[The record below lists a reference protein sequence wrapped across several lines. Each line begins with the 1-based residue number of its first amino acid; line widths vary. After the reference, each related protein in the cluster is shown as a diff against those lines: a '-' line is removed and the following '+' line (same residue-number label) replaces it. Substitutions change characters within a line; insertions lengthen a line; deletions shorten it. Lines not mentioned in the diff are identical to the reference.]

1 MREYWGHE
9 AFRGVQE
16 EIILSISEGHD
27 TLGLMPTG
35 GAKSITFQVPALAME
50 GLCLVVT
57 PLIALMKDQVYNLRQ
72 RGIRAAAI
80 YSGLSHE
87 EILKVLDNAVYGAYK
102 FLYVSP
108 ERLSSE
114 LFLIKLKRM
123 QVCFITIDE
132 AHCISQWGYDFR
144 PSYLSIAEVRKVL
157 PNAPVLALTATATEH
172 VVEDICKQLCFAA
185 DARVFRMSFARANLS
200 YIVRQTEDKTSQLI
214 HILNSVPGSA
224 IVYTRSRRGTKEV
237 SAALNEVGIT
247 SLFYHAGLT
256 NVEKDVRQRE
266 WQEGATR
273 VMVATNAFGM
283 GIDKADVRLVVHM
296 DLPDSV
302 EAYFQEAGRAGRD
315 GNRAYAVLLYNRR
328 DHTKML
334 RRIPETFPD
343 KEYICKV
350 YDSLAYFLQMAMGDG
365 RNVTR
370 EFNLE
375 KFCINFKYFPVPV
388 LSALGLLTRAG
399 YINYREEEDSKSRL
413 LFIVGRDELYKLHHL
428 SGKCEKVIG
437 SVLRNYGGVFSSYV
451 YIDESLLAHN
461 CQISEHE
468 VYESLKLLNHQRIL
482 HYIPHKS
489 TPYVTYT
496 MQRIDSARLAFPPE
510 VYDDRKREYEERI
523 AAILRYAEDTTTCR
537 SRLLL
542 QYFGDHEADDC
553 GQCDVCMARNEHPA
567 EALAEPLVERFRQLL
582 ADGKGHSPE
591 EFEYAGFTAEA
602 RKAAIELLMGNE
614 EMVLRDGFFYA
625 Q

>member
-35 GAKSITFQVPALAME
+35 GGKSITFQVPALAME

-172 VVEDICKQLCFAA
+172 VVEDICKQLSFAA
-185 DARVFRMSFARANLS
+185 DAHVFRMSFARANLS
-200 YIVRQTEDKTSQLI
+200 YIVRQTEDKISQLI
-214 HILNSVPGSA
+214 HILNSVSGSA

-237 SAALNEVGIT
+237 SAALNEAGIP

-296 DLPDSV
+296 DLPDSI

-315 GNRAYAVLLYNRR
+315 GKKAYAVLLYNRR

-375 KFCINFKYFPVPV
+375 KFCVNFKYFPVPV

-413 LFIVGRDELYKLHHL
+413 LFIVDRDELYKLHHL
-428 SGKCEKVIG
+428 SGKCEDVIRA
-437 SVLRNYGGVFSSYV
+437 VLRNYGGVFSSYV

-468 VYESLKLLNHQRIL
+468 VYEALKLLNHQRIL

-489 TPYVTYT
+489 TPYITYT
-496 MQRIDSARLAFPPE
+496 MQRIDSARLAFSRE

-523 AAILRYAEDTTTCR
+523 AAILRYAEDPTTCR

-542 QYFGDHEADDC
+542 QYFGDHEAEDC
-553 GQCDVCMARNEHPA
+553 GQCDVCMARNEQSA
-567 EALAEPLVERFRQLL
+567 DVAAEPLMERFRQLL
-582 ADGKGHSPE
+582 SDGKGHSSE
-591 EFEYAGFTAEA
+591 EFEYAGFTDEV
-602 RKAAIELLMGNE
+602 RKAAIDLLLGNE

>member
-35 GAKSITFQVPALAME
+35 GGKSITFQVPALAME

-172 VVEDICKQLCFAA
+172 VVEDICKQLSFAA

-200 YIVRQTEDKTSQLI
+200 YIVRQTEDKASQLI
-214 HILNSVPGSA
+214 HILNSVSGSA

-237 SAALNEVGIT
+237 SVALNEAGIP

-296 DLPDSV
+296 DLPDSI

-315 GNRAYAVLLYNRR
+315 GKKAYAVLLYNRR

-375 KFCINFKYFPVPV
+375 KFCVNFKYFPVPV

-413 LFIVGRDELYKLHHL
+413 LFIVDRDELYKLHHL
-428 SGKCEKVIG
+428 SGKCEDVIRA
-437 SVLRNYGGVFSSYV
+437 VLRNYGGVFSSYV

-468 VYESLKLLNHQRIL
+468 VYEALKLLNHQRIL

-489 TPYVTYT
+489 TPYITYT
-496 MQRIDSARLAFPPE
+496 MQRIDSARLAFSRE

-523 AAILRYAEDTTTCR
+523 AAILRYAEDPTTCR

-542 QYFGDHEADDC
+542 QYFGDHEAEDC
-553 GQCDVCMARNEHPA
+553 GQCDVCMARNEQSA
-567 EALAEPLVERFRQLL
+567 DVAAEPLVERFRQLL
-582 ADGKGHSPE
+582 SDGKGHSSE
-591 EFEYAGFTAEA
+591 EFEYAGFTVEA
-602 RKAAIELLMGNE
+602 RKAAIDLLLGNE

>member
-1 MREYWGHE
+1 
-9 AFRGVQE
+9 
-16 EIILSISEGHD
+16 
-27 TLGLMPTG
+27 
-35 GAKSITFQVPALAME
+35 ME

-123 QVCFITIDE
+123 QICFITIDE

-172 VVEDICKQLCFAA
+172 VVEDICKQLSFAA

-200 YIVRQTEDKTSQLI
+200 YIVRQTEDKISQLI
-214 HILNSVPGSA
+214 HILNSVSGSA

-237 SAALNEVGIT
+237 SAALNEAGIP

-296 DLPDSV
+296 DLPDSI

-315 GNRAYAVLLYNRR
+315 GKKAYAVLLYNRR

-365 RNVTR
+365 HNVTR

-375 KFCINFKYFPVPV
+375 KFCVNFKYFPVPV

-413 LFIVGRDELYKLHHL
+413 LFIVDRD
-428 SGKCEKVIG
+428 
-437 SVLRNYGGVFSSYV
+437 
-451 YIDESLLAHN
+451 
-461 CQISEHE
+461 
-468 VYESLKLLNHQRIL
+468 
-482 HYIPHKS
+482 
-489 TPYVTYT
+489 
-496 MQRIDSARLAFPPE
+496 
-510 VYDDRKREYEERI
+510 
-523 AAILRYAEDTTTCR
+523 
-537 SRLLL
+537 
-542 QYFGDHEADDC
+542 
-553 GQCDVCMARNEHPA
+553 
-567 EALAEPLVERFRQLL
+567 
-582 ADGKGHSPE
+582 
-591 EFEYAGFTAEA
+591 
-602 RKAAIELLMGNE
+602 
-614 EMVLRDGFFYA
+614 
-625 Q
+625 

>member
-35 GAKSITFQVPALAME
+35 GGKSITFQVPALAME

-172 VVEDICKQLCFAA
+172 VVEDICKQLSFAA
-185 DARVFRMSFARANLS
+185 DARMFRMSFARANLS

-214 HILNSVPGSA
+214 HILNSVSGSA

-237 SAALNEVGIT
+237 SAALNEAGIP

-296 DLPDSV
+296 DLPDSI

-315 GNRAYAVLLYNRR
+315 GKKAYAVLLYNRR

-375 KFCINFKYFPVPV
+375 KFCVNFKYFPVPV

-413 LFIVGRDELYKLHHL
+413 LFIVDRDELYKLHHL
-428 SGKCEKVIG
+428 SGKCEDVIRA
-437 SVLRNYGGVFSSYV
+437 VLRNYGGVFSSYV
-451 YIDESLLAHN
+451 YIDESLLAYN

-468 VYESLKLLNHQRIL
+468 VYEALKLLNHQRIL

-489 TPYVTYT
+489 TPYITYT
-496 MQRIDSARLAFPPE
+496 MQRIDSARLAFSRE

-523 AAILRYAEDTTTCR
+523 AAILRYAEDPTTCR

-542 QYFGDHEADDC
+542 QYFGDHDAEDC
-553 GQCDVCMARNEHPA
+553 GQCDVCMARNEQSA
-567 EALAEPLVERFRQLL
+567 DVAAEPLVERFRQLL
-582 ADGKGHSPE
+582 SDGKGHSSE
-591 EFEYAGFTAEA
+591 EFEYAGFTDEV
-602 RKAAIELLMGNE
+602 RKAAIDLLLGNE

>member
-1 MREYWGHE
+1 
-9 AFRGVQE
+9 
-16 EIILSISEGHD
+16 
-27 TLGLMPTG
+27 
-35 GAKSITFQVPALAME
+35 
-50 GLCLVVT
+50 
-57 PLIALMKDQVYNLRQ
+57 
-72 RGIRAAAI
+72 
-80 YSGLSHE
+80 
-87 EILKVLDNAVYGAYK
+87 
-102 FLYVSP
+102 
-108 ERLSSE
+108 
-114 LFLIKLKRM
+114 
-123 QVCFITIDE
+123 
-132 AHCISQWGYDFR
+132 
-144 PSYLSIAEVRKVL
+144 
-157 PNAPVLALTATATEH
+157 
-172 VVEDICKQLCFAA
+172 
-185 DARVFRMSFARANLS
+185 
-200 YIVRQTEDKTSQLI
+200 
-214 HILNSVPGSA
+214 
-224 IVYTRSRRGTKEV
+224 
-237 SAALNEVGIT
+237 
-247 SLFYHAGLT
+247 
-256 NVEKDVRQRE
+256 
-266 WQEGATR
+266 
-273 VMVATNAFGM
+273 MVATNAFGM

-496 MQRIDSARLAFPPE
+496 MQRIDSARLAFPLE

>member
-1 MREYWGHE
+1 MREYWGYE

-35 GAKSITFQVPALAME
+35 GGKSITFQVPALAME

-57 PLIALMKDQVYNLRQ
+57 PLIALMKDQVNNLRQ

-108 ERLSSE
+108 ERLSSD
-114 LFLIKLKRM
+114 LFLVKLKRM
-123 QVCFITIDE
+123 QVSFITIDE

-157 PNAPVLALTATATEH
+157 PQAPVLALTATATEH
-172 VVEDICKQLCFAA
+172 VVEDICKQLSFAD
-185 DARVFRMSFARANLS
+185 DARVFRMSFARANLN
-200 YIVRQTEDKTSQLI
+200 YIVRQTEDKISQLI

-523 AAILRYAEDTTTCR
+523 AAILHYAEDTTTCR

-542 QYFGDHEADDC
+542 QYFGDHEAEDC

-567 EALAEPLVERFRQLL
+567 ETLAEPLVERFRQLL

-614 EMVLRDGFFYA
+614 EMVLRDGFFYV

>member
-1 MREYWGHE
+1 
-9 AFRGVQE
+9 
-16 EIILSISEGHD
+16 
-27 TLGLMPTG
+27 
-35 GAKSITFQVPALAME
+35 ME

-157 PNAPVLALTATATEH
+157 PDAPVLALTATATEH
-172 VVEDICKQLCFAA
+172 VVEDICKQLSFAA

-214 HILNSVPGSA
+214 HILNSVSGSA

-237 SAALNEVGIT
+237 SAALNEAGIP

-296 DLPDSV
+296 DLPDSI

-315 GNRAYAVLLYNRR
+315 GKKAYAVLLYNRR

-375 KFCINFKYFPVPV
+375 KFCVNFKYFPVPV

-413 LFIVGRDELYKLHHL
+413 LFIVDRDELYKLHHL
-428 SGKCEKVIG
+428 SGKCEDVIRA
-437 SVLRNYGGVFSSYV
+437 VLRNYGGVFSSYV
-451 YIDESLLAHN
+451 YIDESILAHN

-468 VYESLKLLNHQRIL
+468 VYEALKLLNHQRIL

-489 TPYVTYT
+489 TPYITYT
-496 MQRIDSARLAFPPE
+496 MQRIDSVRLAFSRE

-523 AAILRYAEDTTTCR
+523 AAILRYAEDPTTCR

-542 QYFGDHEADDC
+542 QYFGDHEAEDC
-553 GQCDVCMARNEHPA
+553 GQCDVCMARNEQSA
-567 EALAEPLVERFRQLL
+567 DVAAEPLVERFRQLL
-582 ADGKGHSPE
+582 SDGKGHSSE
-591 EFEYAGFTAEA
+591 EFEYAGFTVEA
-602 RKAAIELLMGNE
+602 RKAAIDLLLGNE